1 MYEKKFNIGD
11 RVRLE
16 SPNGPDDPNE
26 GVEGIVIGYCTSR
39 DGTPGLSVEICDGHT
54 WSDPETRQV
63 NWLDYEW
70 WTLIGRS
77 GECCCESL
85 L

>member
-1 MYEKKFNIGD
+1 MAEKKFYIGD

-39 DGTPGLSVEICDGHT
+39 SGTPGLSVKICDGHT
-54 WSDPETRQV
+54 WSTPSRRVID
-63 NWLDYEW
+63 WLDYEW
-70 WTLIGRS
+70 WKLVEQS
-77 GECCCESL
+77 GECYCESL